1 MANAVKVRPSY
12 VVLRQ
17 VREGRFELVREVE
30 RRPGRPAKASR
41 GDAVLDAVGRE
52 PADGEIHVGLPS
64 SEWRL
69 GFDW

>member
-1 MANAVKVRPSY
+1 MANAVRAKPSY

-17 VREGRFELVREVE
+17 GRKGEFELVGEVE

-41 GDAVLDAVGRE
+41 GDAVRDALGRD
-52 PADGEIHVGLPS
+52 PADGEIYVVLPC

-69 GFDW
+69 GFNW